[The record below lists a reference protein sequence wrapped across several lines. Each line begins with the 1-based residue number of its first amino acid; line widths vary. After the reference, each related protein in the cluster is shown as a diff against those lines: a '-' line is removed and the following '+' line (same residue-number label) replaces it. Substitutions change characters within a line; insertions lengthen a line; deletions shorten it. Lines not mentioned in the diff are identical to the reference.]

1 VLAVEPG
8 GLGGADEELGAV
20 GVGTSVGHGEDAG
33 AVVLELEVL
42 ILELVAV
49 DGLSSSAVVVG
60 EVTALAH
67 EVGDDPVEGAAL
79 VAEALLAGAESTE
92 VV

>member
-1 VLAVEPG
+1 MLVVIEMKGRA
-8 GLGGADEELGAV
+8 LGSCLR
-20 GVGTSVGHGEDAG
+20 VGTSVGHGEDAG